1 MSEIKKN
8 PHKPRKSVLMLAW
21 VFLRLK
27 LFKTKFGQIWKP
39 GGHFI
44 ADYPGGF
51 SKELCSPLNPFPLR
65 HCITHFLN
73 CKVYFVNYFIY
84 D

>member
-8 PHKPRKSVLMLAW
+8 PHKPRKLVLVLAW

-39 GGHFI
+39 GGYFI

-51 SKELCSPLNPFPLR
+51 
-65 HCITHFLN
+65 
-73 CKVYFVNYFIY
+73 
-84 D
+84 